1 MVALSTA
8 DDADTLPL
16 SLSFRNATTPFLG
29 AKFRQKW
36 NKLAFIAVNQYHLHV
51 LNSKIGLHMIRKWLA
66 AALIACSF
74 QAFSL
79 QDIADLEASSS
90 HYIRDDLFIFVHTG
104 PGRNYRILGSIE
116 AGTPITVLA
125 RDNDAEF
132 TQITDPEGRKG
143 WVESKFVSNTMSQ
156 AEQLPIISEKLAE
169 SQSSLQTLQSDNANL
184 RQQLNDARQQVSKL
198 TTTNDEQASQIIRLT
213 AKVESANKDELVMW
227 FTRGGLVAGIGILL
241 GVMLTYLPKRK
252 RRSSE
257 WM

>member
-1 MVALSTA
+1 
-8 DDADTLPL
+8 
-16 SLSFRNATTPFLG
+16 
-29 AKFRQKW
+29 
-36 NKLAFIAVNQYHLHV
+36 
-51 LNSKIGLHMIRKWLA
+51 MIRKWLA

-79 QDIADLEASSS
+79 QDTADLEASSS
-90 HYIRDDLFIFVHTG
+90 HYIRDDLFIFMHTG

-116 AGTPITVLA
+116 AGTPITVLS

-132 TQITDPEGRKG
+132 TQITDNEGRSG

-169 SQSSLQTLQSDNANL
+169 SQSGLQSAQSENAKL
-184 RQQLNDARQQVSKL
+184 RQQLSEARQQVSRL

-213 AKVESANKDELVMW
+213 AQVESASKDELVTW
-227 FTRGGLVAGIGILL
+227 FTRGGMVAGIGILL
-241 GVMLTYLPKRK
+241 GVLITYLPKRK
-252 RRSSE
+252 RRNSE

>member
-1 MVALSTA
+1 
-8 DDADTLPL
+8 
-16 SLSFRNATTPFLG
+16 
-29 AKFRQKW
+29 
-36 NKLAFIAVNQYHLHV
+36 
-51 LNSKIGLHMIRKWLA
+51 MIRKWLA

-79 QDIADLEASSS
+79 QDTADLEASSS
-90 HYIRDDLFIFVHTG
+90 HYIRDDLFIFMHTG

-116 AGTPITVLA
+116 AGTPITVL
-125 RDNDAEF
+125 F
-132 TQITDPEGRKG
+132 TQITDNEGRKG

-169 SQSSLQTLQSDNANL
+169 SQSGLQAAQSENAKL
-184 RQQLNDARQQVSKL
+184 RQQLNDARQKVSKL

-213 AKVESANKDELVMW
+213 AKVESANKDELVTW
-227 FTRGGLVAGIGILL
+227 FTRGGIVAGVGILL

-252 RRSSE
+252 RRNSE

>member
-1 MVALSTA
+1 
-8 DDADTLPL
+8 
-16 SLSFRNATTPFLG
+16 
-29 AKFRQKW
+29 
-36 NKLAFIAVNQYHLHV
+36 
-51 LNSKIGLHMIRKWLA
+51 MIRKWLA

-79 QDIADLEASSS
+79 QDTADLEASSS
-90 HYIRDDLFIFVHTG
+90 HYIRDDLFIFMHTGPGRNYRFMHTG

-116 AGTPITVLA
+116 AGTPITVLS

-132 TQITDPEGRKG
+132 TQITDDEGRKG

-169 SQSSLQTLQSDNANL
+169 SQSGLQAAQSENAKL
-184 RQQLNDARQQVSKL
+184 RQQLNDARQKVSKL

-213 AKVESANKDELVMW
+213 AKVESANKDELVTW
-227 FTRGGLVAGIGILL
+227 FTRGGIVAGVGILL

-252 RRSSE
+252 RRNSE